1 MVRNYENI
9 CCQDLL
15 SYSFT
20 HGTCDI
26 VEDGYRVAFATS
38 PEGTLWHLVC
48 QEWGRHEQVKSFKM
62 IVYDDY
68 SLLEIERLIR
78 QFDPRWRRSGSHL
91 ETVTSSSLSEF
102 IRRHLCSLLFS
113 RASGTPRPVSSF
125 YNIVQAINAL
135 STEPV
140 PRNGKMVKPR
150 TFVQYLSFVIV
161 NCTRCI
167 AIMNFATTA
176 IRFREVFSMT
186 CQTR

>member
-20 HGTCDI
+20 HGTCDT

-68 SLLEIERLIR
+68 SLLEIGRLIR

-113 RASGTPRPVSSF
+113 RASGNAETGKQFLQYRSSDQCPEHRTSTKKWEDGKTTHVRPVLIF
-125 YNIVQAINAL
+125 CDRQLYTLHRDHEFCNHGDTL
-135 STEPV
+135 P
-140 PRNGKMVKPR
+140 
-150 TFVQYLSFVIV
+150 
-161 NCTRCI
+161 
-167 AIMNFATTA
+167 
-176 IRFREVFSMT
+176 
-186 CQTR
+186 